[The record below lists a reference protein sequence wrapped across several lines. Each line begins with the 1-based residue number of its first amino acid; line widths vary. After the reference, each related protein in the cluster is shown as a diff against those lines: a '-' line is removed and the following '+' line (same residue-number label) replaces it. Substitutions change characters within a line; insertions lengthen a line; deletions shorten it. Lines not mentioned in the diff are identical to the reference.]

1 VRRGTVVGHALRD
14 RRFVVVSCQ
23 ALTETGTAV
32 VAEIAD
38 AAPRGSRGLLAIPLT
53 EADPVPGAVLV
64 WRINYLSAERLG
76 AELGQLTNA
85 TLERLDIA
93 LRAALDL

>member
-1 VRRGTVVGHALRD
+1 
-14 RRFVVVSCQ
+14 
-23 ALTETGTAV
+23 
-32 VAEIAD
+32 
-38 AAPRGSRGLLAIPLT
+38 
-53 EADPVPGAVLV
+53 VLV

-76 AELGQLTNA
+76 AELGQLADA